1 MVLAPLL
8 LGAPEAAWAEYV
20 LPPLPYQ
27 SEALEPQIDQ
37 KTMEIHH
44 DRHHGAY
51 VNNLNAQ
58 IATYPELEQLSVEE
72 LQGQIG
78 RFNTAVRNNGG
89 GHYNHSQFWLVMAP
103 ASTSTTATTSSKPS
117 KALSKAIDSAF
128 GSLPAMQEQFN
139 KAASSVFGSGWAW
152 LIVKPDGG
160 LAITTTANQDNPL
173 MDLPGI
179 ERGKPLLGLDVWE
192 HAYYLNYQNMRPK
205 YISAWWDLVNWDEV
219 NRRFS

>member
-27 SEALEPQIDQ
+27 GEALEPQIDQ

-103 ASTSTTATTSSKPS
+103 ASTSTTAARASKPS

-139 KAASSVFGSGWAW
+139 KEASSVFGSGWAW

-179 ERGKPLLGLDVWE
+179 ERGKPLLGLDLWE